1 MGWPRVW
8 NLDSGSNAALHPHTV
23 PQIGFQPGAGGPT
36 WEEQLSD
43 GDLQRC
49 RRYLLCGMQGQDP
62 AMQRHVFTAN
72 TEKDLYKN
80 KFYSLPS
87 IARLAEK

>member
-1 MGWPRVW
+1 MGWPCVA
-8 NLDSGSNAALHPHTV
+8 NLDSGSNAALHAHTV
-23 PQIGFQPGAGGPT
+23 SQIGFQPGDGGPT

-49 RRYLLCGMQGQDP
+49 RRYRLCGMQGQDP

-72 TEKDLYKN
+72 TEKDLYKQVLL
-80 KFYSLPS
+80 ST
-87 IARLAEK
+87 